1 MQILDLILILSD
13 ESLNLENSFDDC
25 ELSVFEIN
33 DSISKPVQ
41 SKVSSPT
48 TDLPRKNSGNKKI
61 KKQIPVPEVRESIC
75 NFENPQIIANL
86 K

>member
-1 MQILDLILILSD
+1 MIVFVNRNADFRFDLDPDPYGYGIPGDIDYIDDIDSQSD
-13 ESLNLENSFDDC
+13 GSLNLENSFDGS

-48 TDLPRKNSGNKKI
+48 TDLPRKNPGN
-61 KKQIPVPEVRESIC
+61 
-75 NFENPQIIANL
+75 
-86 K
+86 